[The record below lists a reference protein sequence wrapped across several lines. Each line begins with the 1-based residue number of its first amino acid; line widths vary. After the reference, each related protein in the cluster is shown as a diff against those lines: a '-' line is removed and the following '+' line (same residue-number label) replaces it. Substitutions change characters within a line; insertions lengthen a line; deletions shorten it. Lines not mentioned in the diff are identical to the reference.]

1 MASRAGTHPSTVDT
15 SMPQRLLD
23 VLFPP
28 RCVHCET
35 PGALLCAA
43 CRAKIAAPPGPR
55 CEHCDL
61 PLYARGGTRC
71 AMCVRLVTQGQT
83 SAVDRIVVA
92 SIYEGPL
99 GSAIRA
105 LKFRRQRRLAAP
117 LGSLLIDAARRVG
130 LAVDV
135 IIPMPLHA
143 GRRRERG
150 YNQASLLARPLAR
163 TLGVP
168 LREDLLIRSRA
179 TQPQTRLTVSQRHA
193 NVSDAFALTALAATA
208 LAGKRI
214 ALVDDVTTTGATLDA
229 AAHALRAARP
239 AAIYALAVARPARAP
254 SDLLEPVERM
264 EQS

>member
-1 MASRAGTHPSTVDT
+1 MPSGAETHPSTMDA
-15 SMPQRLLD
+15 SLPQRLLD
-23 VLFPP
+23 LLFPP

-35 PGALLCAA
+35 PGALLCVA
-43 CRAKIAAPPGPR
+43 CRADIAAPVGPR

-71 AMCVRLVTQGQT
+71 AMCDRLVTQGQS
-83 SAVDRIVVA
+83 SAIDRIVVA
-92 SIYEGPL
+92 SVYKGPL

-117 LGSLLIDAARRVG
+117 LGGLLIDAARRAG
-130 LAVDV
+130 LAVDI
-135 IIPMPLHA
+135 IIPMPLHV

-150 YNQASLLARPLAR
+150 YNQTSLLARPLAR
-163 TLGVP
+163 ALDVP
-168 LREDLLIRSRA
+168 LREDLLLRSRA
-179 TQPQTRLTVSQRHA
+179 TQPQTRLTVSQRHV
-193 NVSDAFALTALAATA
+193 NVSGAFTLTALAATA

-229 AAHALRAARP
+229 AAHALLAARP
-239 AAIYALAVARPARAP
+239 AAIYALAVARPPRAP
-254 SDLLEPVERM
+254 SDLLEPVEPI